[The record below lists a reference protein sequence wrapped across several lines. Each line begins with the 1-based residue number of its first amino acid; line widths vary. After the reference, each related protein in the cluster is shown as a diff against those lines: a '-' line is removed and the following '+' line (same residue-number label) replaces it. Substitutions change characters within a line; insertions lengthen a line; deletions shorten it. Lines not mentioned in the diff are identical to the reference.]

1 MALLLE
7 TLDEGD
13 LEIRF
18 HDGRSTKAH
27 SQHLKLASRG
37 GILRNLVEDVLDDEI
52 TGCKRKRADSGTVD
66 LPFLK
71 VSPVDTTHHGRT
83 TLVRA

>member
-1 MALLLE
+1 MTNDMTLLFE

-27 SQHLKLASRG
+27 SCKLKLASRG
-37 GILRNLVEDVLDDEI
+37 VLKNLIEDVLDDQI
-52 TGCKRKRADSGTVD
+52 TGSKRKRAADSGTVD

-71 VSPVDTTHHGRT
+71 VSLH
-83 TLVRA
+83 

>member
-1 MALLLE
+1 MTLLLE
-7 TLDEGD
+7 ALDEGD

-27 SQHLKLASRG
+27 SCKLKLASRG
-37 GILRNLVEDVLDDEI
+37 VLKNLIEDDQI
-52 TGCKRKRADSGTVD
+52 TGSKRKRAADSGTVD

-71 VSPVDTTHHGRT
+71 VSLH
-83 TLVRA
+83 